1 MVILYWNIG
10 KINKIEILQS
20 AKAEYGK
27 SVISNLS
34 KELTKDYGKGYSQRN
49 LFDVVRFSEAFSNQ

>member
-1 MVILYWNIG
+1 MLYWNIG
-10 KINKIEILQS
+10 KINKTEILQS

-49 LFDVVRFSEAFSNQ
+49 LFDVVRFS